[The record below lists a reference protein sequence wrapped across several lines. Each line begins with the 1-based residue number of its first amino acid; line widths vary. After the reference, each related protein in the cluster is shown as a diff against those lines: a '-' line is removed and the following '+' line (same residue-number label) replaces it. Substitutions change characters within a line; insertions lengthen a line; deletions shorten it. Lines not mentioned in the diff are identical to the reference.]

1 MALKRTEVCAAT
13 KTSRLLFAL
22 WLRKNARGNQIVHSM
37 RHSLCQILPVKQLIA
52 LWCVLFLGASA
63 LAAESPR
70 ERILMD
76 FNWRFHL
83 GDAPDAGNIFE
94 YPEVR
99 DLAKTRLNEIGE
111 GDKLIANL
119 PDPVETNL
127 GSNVSFVKPTFD
139 DGRWRAL
146 DLPHDWAVELPFA
159 TNANVQHG
167 FKTIGT
173 NFLSDSIG
181 WYRREFTLPAA
192 DQGRRLWITFD
203 GAYRD
208 SLVWLNGHCLGRNP
222 SGYSSFRYDISKFA
236 NCGGTNVIVVRV
248 DASRFEG
255 WFYEGAGIYRHVWLE
270 KMSSLYVDPDGLFV
284 WSTFSNNV
292 PGDTAAIHVRAHLIN
307 YQPDATTL
315 TVRCRIIAPDGTE
328 AGRFETST
336 SMPDYSKKNVELSSV
351 IGPSLL
357 TAARKIPVPSAN
369 PGAPSAQ
376 QFISLPSV
384 KQSVALWSPESPNL
398 YKLVTTI
405 ESGGK
410 IMDSMEA
417 EFGFRTIAFDA
428 EKGFLLNGKP
438 YVIKGTCDHQDHAGV
453 GAAMP
458 DALQYFRVKKLKE
471 MGSNAIRTS
480 HNPPTPE
487 LLEACDRLGMLVMD
501 ENRRVDN
508 TQLVMDELKGLVM
521 RDRNHPSVFIW
532 SLGNEE
538 GNLQATNA
546 AAQEAAVK
554 LITPMQA
561 LVHEL
566 DPTRQCTIA
575 MNGNWGTGFS
585 TVIDV
590 QGFNYFTRNIDKFR
604 AEFPAKPT
612 IGSETASTRTTRG
625 IYVDDKTNGYVAAYG
640 ENGVEK
646 AWTWWPYYAAHPFT
660 SGGFVWTGFDYR
672 GEPTPYCWPCISS
685 HFGLMDTCG
694 FPKDIYY
701 YYQAWWTE
709 QPVLHLATGWA
720 RFDGGR
726 TNLVRCFSNCKAVE
740 LFLDGKSLGKK
751 SMALNEY
758 LDWIVPPAVGALSA
772 KGYNGNKVVAETKIE
787 RAGEPAAV
795 ELRPDRATISSDG
808 RDLSIVDVAIVD
820 AKGRVVP
827 DAGNLLWFELKG
839 FGKIIGVGNGDPS
852 CHEADKASER
862 NAFNGYAQVI
872 VQAGRIEGMLE
883 LTVRSP
889 TLKPATVKIKTKMEK
904 SPLPVL
910 P

>member
-1 MALKRTEVCAAT
+1 
-13 KTSRLLFAL
+13 
-22 WLRKNARGNQIVHSM
+22 M
-37 RHSLCQILPVKQLIA
+37 RRSLCHVLPVKQLFT
-52 LWCVLFLGASA
+52 LGVLLLSLSA
-63 LAAESPR
+63 PAAESPR
-70 ERILMD
+70 ERLLMD

-83 GDAPDAGNIFE
+83 GDAPDAGKIFN

-111 GDKLIANL
+111 GDKLVANL
-119 PDPVETNL
+119 PDPAEINL
-127 GSNVSFVKPTFD
+127 GSNVSFVKPAFD
-139 DGRWRAL
+139 DSRWRAL

-159 TNANVQHG
+159 TNADFHHG
-167 FKTIGT
+167 FKPIGT
-173 NFLSDSIG
+173 NFLDNSIG
-181 WYRREFTLPAA
+181 WYRRTFTLPAS
-192 DQGRRLWITFD
+192 DRGRRLWIAFD
-203 GAYRD
+203 GVYRD
-208 SLVWLNGHCLGRNP
+208 SLVWINGHCLGRSP

-236 NCGGTNVIVVRV
+236 NFGGPNVLAVRV

-270 KMSSLYVDPDGLFV
+270 KMSPLYIEPDGLFV
-284 WSTFSNNV
+284 WSSFSNNV
-292 PGDTAAIHVRAHLIN
+292 PGETAAIHVRARLIN
-307 YQPDATTL
+307 YQANPVNL
-315 TVRCRIIAPDGTE
+315 IVRCRVVAPDGTE
-328 AGRFETST
+328 AGRFEGRTNMSE
-336 SMPDYSKKNVELSSV
+336 YSKQTVELSSF

-357 TAARKIPVPSAN
+357 AAARKIP
-369 PGAPSAQ
+369 APSGNPAAPMTQ
-376 QFISLPSV
+376 QVLSPPAV
-384 KQSVALWSPESPNL
+384 KQSLALWSPESPNL
-398 YKLVTTI
+398 YKLITTI

-410 IMDSMEA
+410 IMDHLETG
-417 EFGFRTIAFDA
+417 FGVRTIAFDA
-428 EKGFLLNGKP
+428 QRGFLLNGKP

-453 GAAMP
+453 GTAMP
-458 DALQYFRVKKLKE
+458 DALQYFRVRKLKE
-471 MGSNAIRTS
+471 LGSNAIRTS
-480 HNPPTPE
+480 HNPPTPA

-501 ENRRVDN
+501 ENRRVDD
-508 TQLVMDELKGLVM
+508 TELVLNELTGLVT

-554 LITPMQA
+554 LIKPMQA

-566 DPTRQCTIA
+566 DPTRPCTIA
-575 MNGNWGTGFS
+575 MNGNWGIGFS

-590 QGFNYFTRNIDKFR
+590 QGFNYRTRNIDKFR
-604 AEFPAKPT
+604 AEFPSKPA
-612 IGSETASTRTTRG
+612 IGTETASTRTTRG
-625 IYVDDKTNGYVAAYG
+625 IYVDEKKSGYVAAYG

-646 AWTWWPYYAAHPFT
+646 AWTWWPYYAAHPFA

-672 GEPTPYCWPCISS
+672 GEPTPYRWPCISS

-701 YYQAWWTE
+701 YYQAWWTD

-726 TNLVRCFSNCKAVE
+726 TNLVRCFSNCKTVE
-740 LFLDGKSLGKK
+740 LFLDGESLGKK
-751 SMALNEY
+751 AMPMNQY
-758 LDWIVPPAVGALSA
+758 LDWIVPAASGVLSA
-772 KGYNGNKVVAETKIE
+772 KGYRGNRVVAETKIE

-795 ELRPDRATISSDG
+795 ELRPDRANITSDG

-827 DAGNLLWFELKG
+827 DADNLLWFELKG

-852 CHEADKASER
+852 CHEADKATER

-872 VQAGRIEGMLE
+872 VQAGQIEGTLE
-883 LTVRSP
+883 LTARSP
-889 TLKPATVKIKTKMEK
+889 TLKPATVKIRTKPDK
-904 SPLPVL
+904 FPQPVL